1 MKKTVPI
8 LILFLILFAVI
19 PFTNAGSCEIEY
31 LLDGS
36 YYVTEISLQPQ
47 ISSGAK
53 GSTETFKKT
62 TSYFNSNGIK
72 QWTMVLHGS
81 FTYDGISSFCTDS
94 WVTYSISNNSWHY
107 SSSSASK
114 SGNTASGSLTMIR
127 TVAGITVDAKT
138 KSLTLSCDKDGNP
151 S

>member
-1 MKKTVPI
+1 MKKTVSM
-8 LILFLILFAVI
+8 LILFLILVALV
-19 PFTNAGSCEIEY
+19 PLTNAGSSEIEY
-31 LLDGS
+31 LSDGS
-36 YYVTEISLQPQ
+36 YYITV
-47 ISSGAK
+47 ISSISQASISTK
-53 GSTETFKKT
+53 SSTETFKKS

-81 FTYDGISSFCTDS
+81 FIYDGNSSSCTNS
-94 WVTYSISNNSWHY
+94 WVTYSISNTSWHY

-114 SGNTASGSLTMIR
+114 SGNTAAGSLTMIR
-127 TVAGITVDAKT
+127 TVAGITVDTKT

>member
-1 MKKTVPI
+1 MKR
-8 LILFLILFAVI
+8 LMSSLLLLFALFAIV
-19 PFTNAGSCEIEY
+19 PLTNAESAEIEY
-31 LLDGS
+31 LPDGS
-36 YYVTEISLQPQ
+36 YYITEIRYEPQ
-47 ISSGAK
+47 LGVISRSNTK
-53 GSTETFKKT
+53 TFTKSS
-62 TSYFNSNGIK
+62 SYYNSNGII

-81 FTYDGISSFCTDS
+81 FTYDGVTSTCTDS

-127 TVAGITVDAKT
+127 VVAGITVDTKT